1 MELKECINF
10 LLTTAQHTVFQYL
23 SQRLAPYDITPSQY
37 GILNCLWINDG
48 TCLPRQIAELLC
60 LETSTVSGILDR
72 MQKKDLIDRVINP
85 ENRREI
91 LVMITPKGEAL
102 KAPVLKIIDE
112 VNEEV
117 LKDFSPKETE
127 FIRKSLPSDLAVD
140 QLFLKSQ

>member
-60 LETSTVSGILDR
+60 LETSTVSEILDR
-72 MQKKDLIDRVINP
+72 MQKKDLIVRVINP

-127 FIRKSLPSDLAVD
+127 FIRKSLRQIAEKAL
-140 QLFLKSQ
+140 

>member
-37 GILNCLWINDG
+37 GILNCLWIGGG
-48 TCLPRQIAELLC
+48 TCLPRQIAEMLC

-85 ENRREI
+85 YNRREI

-102 KAPVLKIIDE
+102 KEPVLKIIDE

-117 LKDFSPKETE
+117 LKDFSPKETD
-127 FIRKSLPSDLAVD
+127 FIRKSLRQIAEKAL
-140 QLFLKSQ
+140 

>member
-117 LKDFSPKETE
+117 LKDFSPKETG
-127 FIRKSLPSDLAVD
+127 FIRKSLRQIAEKAL
-140 QLFLKSQ
+140 

>member
-127 FIRKSLPSDLAVD
+127 FIRKSLRQIAE
-140 QLFLKSQ
+140 KGGIG

>member
-85 ENRREI
+85 DNRREI

-127 FIRKSLPSDLAVD
+127 FIRKSLRQIAEKAL
-140 QLFLKSQ
+140 

>member
-127 FIRKSLPSDLAVD
+127 FIRKSLRQISEKAL
-140 QLFLKSQ
+140 

>member
-91 LVMITPKGEAL
+91 LVMITHKGEAL
-102 KAPVLKIIDE
+102 KTPVLKIIDE

-127 FIRKSLPSDLAVD
+127 FIRKSLRQIAEKAL
-140 QLFLKSQ
+140 

>member
-1 MELKECINF
+1 MT
-10 LLTTAQHTVFQYL
+10 LL
-23 SQRLAPYDITPSQY
+23 PSQY

-112 VNEEV
+112 V
-117 LKDFSPKETE
+117 K
-127 FIRKSLPSDLAVD
+127 
-140 QLFLKSQ
+140 

>member
-60 LETSTVSGILDR
+60 LETSTVSGILAR

-127 FIRKSLPSDLAVD
+127 FIRKSLRQIAEKAL
-140 QLFLKSQ
+140 

>member
-91 LVMITPKGEAL
+91 LGMITPKGEAL

-127 FIRKSLPSDLAVD
+127 FIRKSLRQIAEKAL
-140 QLFLKSQ
+140 

>member
-1 MELKECINF
+1 MYK
-10 LLTTAQHTVFQYL
+10 
-23 SQRLAPYDITPSQY
+23 
-37 GILNCLWINDG
+37 
-48 TCLPRQIAELLC
+48 RQ
-60 LETSTVSGILDR
+60 ILDR

-127 FIRKSLPSDLAVD
+127 FIRKSLRQIAEKAL
-140 QLFLKSQ
+140 

>member
-1 MELKECINF
+1 MELKECVNF
-10 LLTTAQHTVFQYL
+10 LLTTAQHTVYQYL

-102 KAPVLKIIDE
+102 KTPVLKIIDE

-127 FIRKSLPSDLAVD
+127 FIRKSLRQIAEKAL
-140 QLFLKSQ
+140 

>member
-60 LETSTVSGILDR
+60 LETSTVSGILDK

-127 FIRKSLPSDLAVD
+127 FIRKSLRQIAEKAL
-140 QLFLKSQ
+140 

>member
-10 LLTTAQHTVFQYL
+10 LLTTAQHTVFQYR

-127 FIRKSLPSDLAVD
+127 FIRKSLRQIAEKAL
-140 QLFLKSQ
+140 

>member
-102 KAPVLKIIDE
+102 KTPVLKIIDE

-127 FIRKSLPSDLAVD
+127 FIRKSLRQIAQKAL
-140 QLFLKSQ
+140 

>member
-102 KAPVLKIIDE
+102 KAPVLKISDE

-127 FIRKSLPSDLAVD
+127 FIRKSLRQIAEKAL
-140 QLFLKSQ
+140 

>member
-48 TCLPRQIAELLC
+48 TCLPRQIAELFC

-127 FIRKSLPSDLAVD
+127 FIRKSLRQIAEKAL
-140 QLFLKSQ
+140 

>member
-127 FIRKSLPSDLAVD
+127 LIRKSLRQIAEKAL
-140 QLFLKSQ
+140 

>member
-117 LKDFSPKETE
+117 LKDFSPKKTE
-127 FIRKSLPSDLAVD
+127 FIRKSLRQIAEKAL
-140 QLFLKSQ
+140 

>member
-1 MELKECINF
+1 MELKERINF
-10 LLTTAQHTVFQYL
+10 LLTTEQHTVFQYQ
-23 SQRLAPYDITPSQY
+23 SQRLAPKDNTPSQY
-37 GILNCLWINDG
+37 GILNFLWINDG

-102 KAPVLKIIDE
+102 KTPVLKIIDE

-127 FIRKSLPSDLAVD
+127 FIRKSLRQIAEKAL
-140 QLFLKSQ
+140 

>member
-127 FIRKSLPSDLAVD
+127 FIRKSLRQIAEKALS
-140 QLFLKSQ
+140 SS

>member
-23 SQRLAPYDITPSQY
+23 SQMLAPYDITPSQY

-48 TCLPRQIAELLC
+48 TCLPRQTAELLC

-127 FIRKSLPSDLAVD
+127 FIRKSLRQIAEKAL
-140 QLFLKSQ
+140 